1 MIQSNENDNQPAMPK
16 MVLIAAGE
24 PAAVKLALIKGILTS
39 LLNHIHEVGHEF
51 DGTGNPP
58 LEFMKTNKHAAKAA
72 ADLIHHLFCITMAEE
87 LLKSEGQ
94 IVINKTAAEPQLDPA
109 RN

>member
-39 LLNHIHEVGHEF
+39 
-51 DGTGNPP
+51 
-58 LEFMKTNKHAAKAA
+58 
-72 ADLIHHLFCITMAEE
+72 
-87 LLKSEGQ
+87 
-94 IVINKTAAEPQLDPA
+94 
-109 RN
+109 